1 MKKSVIYQHSGV
13 DHPLYLTID
22 GQIVFHKIVTHL
34 LSVGTW
40 SESYLEL
47 VASASATYQ
56 NYVRAQKEVN
66 ENGVTTTTVGGAL
79 KKNPAVDVSAS
90 CFRDFMAFT
99 NKFGLNP
106 LFSEKVPQIEEESE
120 I

>member
-1 MKKSVIYQHSGV
+1 MGENLIYQHSGV

-66 ENGVTTTTVGGAL
+66 ENGVTCTTVGGAL
-79 KKNPAVDVSAS
+79 KKNPAVDVAASA
-90 CFRDFMAFT
+90 FRDFMAFT

>member
-1 MKKSVIYQHSGV
+1 
-13 DHPLYLTID
+13 LTID
-22 GQIVFHKIVTHL
+22 GQIVFHKIVAHL
-34 LSVGTW
+34 QSVGTW

-56 NYVRAQKEVN
+56 NYTRAQQEVN
-66 ENGVTTTTVGGAL
+66 ETGVTTLTQGGAI
-79 KKNPAVDVSAS
+79 KKNPECDIAAS

-106 LFSEKVPQIEEESE
+106 LFAEKVPQIEEESE